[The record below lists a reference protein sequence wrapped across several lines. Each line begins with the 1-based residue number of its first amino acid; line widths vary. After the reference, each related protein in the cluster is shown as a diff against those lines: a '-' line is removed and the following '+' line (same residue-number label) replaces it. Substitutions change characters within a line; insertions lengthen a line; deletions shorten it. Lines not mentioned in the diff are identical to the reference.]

1 MRWCCGGTQ
10 CKHTQ
15 LACCWGFVT
24 LRCPCNHKIAVC
36 VTSFQHLH
44 HSPAATKQA
53 GPAAGSSRQLIERRR
68 QHGSVAHKLLDV
80 VVNLFRLNVSR
91 KTLYHYD
98 VSFERQRSSS
108 SSAPAQGAG
117 GCGRRAFA
125 AALSSVAVPA
135 VTDPQQLFLSQLLA
149 LLCSR
154 M

>member
-1 MRWCCGGTQ
+1 M
-10 CKHTQ
+10 
-15 LACCWGFVT
+15 
-24 LRCPCNHKIAVC
+24 
-36 VTSFQHLH
+36 
-44 HSPAATKQA
+44 
-53 GPAAGSSRQLIERRR
+53 
-68 QHGSVAHKLLDV
+68 LDV

-125 AALSSVAVPA
+125 GAFTLVAVP
-135 VTDPQQLFLSQLLA
+135 TDGLQLLLSQLLA
-149 LLCSR
+149 LLYSP